1 MLLSRQLQVA
11 AHTVRRSQKS
21 LNQNKETNTF
31 TMTSH
36 YNGKKKINT
45 LIPSTVLS
53 DGNWANNGIDNNHAT
68 DDDYYNEMLNT
79 IPSQPLDGNYYFN
92 ADNSAERNKR
102 NLPPNNL
109 SQASRDTFYLTR
121 GRRGAAVTR
130 TTLAEAPAS
139 TPAAVVAN
147 H

>member
-1 MLLSRQLQVA
+1 MLLSHQLQVA
-11 AHTVRRSQKS
+11 AHTVRRPQQS
-21 LNQNKETNTF
+21 LNQNKETNTL

-45 LIPSTVLS
+45 LMPATVLYN
-53 DGNWANNGIDNNHAT
+53 GNWENNGNDDNHAT
-68 DDDYYNEMLNT
+68 DDDDYNEMLNT

-92 ADNSAERNKR
+92 ANNSAERNKR

-109 SQASRDTFYLTR
+109 SQAGRDTFYLTR

-130 TTLAEAPAS
+130 TALAETPAS
-139 TPAAVVAN
+139 TPAAVAN
-147 H
+147 R